1 MSVIV
6 RDALPAE
13 YDEIGAITFA
23 AYRTDGL
30 ISDDSE
36 YVGELTDAAR
46 RAAEAELIAAVDAD
60 TGAVLGSVTFCLP
73 GSVFAER
80 AESGEAEFRMLAV
93 APAARGRGAGQALVQ
108 ECMRR
113 AKHRGCARLVL
124 LTRPQMR
131 AAHAIYTRLGFRRT
145 PERDWWPRPELQLC
159 AYVLDL

>member
-1 MSVIV
+1 MTVIV

-13 YDEIGAITFA
+13 YDQIGAITFA
-23 AYRTDGL
+23 AYRSDGL
-30 ISDDSE
+30 ISDDSQ
-36 YVGELTDAAR
+36 YVDELTDAAR

-60 TGAVLGSVTFCLP
+60 TGAILGTVTFCLP

-80 AESGEAEFRMLAV
+80 AEPGEAEFRMLAV
-93 APAARGRGAGQALVQ
+93 APGARGRGAGEALVR

-113 AKHRGCARLVL
+113 AGERGCTRLVL

-131 AAHAIYTRLGFRRT
+131 AARTIYTRLGFRRI
-145 PERDWWPRPELQLC
+145 PERDWWPRPDLPLR